1 MESIYQ
7 IFKEVFA
14 DKPIEPFEISKDL
27 ILFVF
32 SSVYLVSL
40 VAFIGGITIGRW
52 IYKKKEN
59 DNYFNLMLRF
69 VSLILIVIPT
79 ISFLFIKD
87 SYLDRVVER
96 QFLPKLTTE
105 QVELLEYRHNY
116 YVGSGEFKNKAN
128 KKQRLGLKEKPLKL
142 SFCELTIILMQEQNK
157 KVDKSCLWFT
167 L

>member
-14 DKPIEPFEISKDL
+14 DQPINPFEISKDL
-27 ILFVF
+27 VLFIF
-32 SSVYLVSL
+32 HSVYLVSFVAL
-40 VAFIGGITIGRW
+40 VGGAILGRW
-52 IYKKKEN
+52 LRSKKD
-59 DNYFNLMLRF
+59 DNYFIFVLRV
-69 VSLILIVIPT
+69 VSLVLIIIPA

-105 QVELLEYRHNY
+105 QVELLERRHNY
-116 YVGSGEFKNKAN
+116 YIGSGEFKNKAT
-128 KKQRLGLKEKPLKL
+128 KKQRLGLEEKPLKL
-142 SFCELTIILMQEQNK
+142 SFCELSIILMQETNG
-157 KVDKSCLWFT
+157 KVDKSCLWVT